1 MLSLNLLNIT
11 ASRHGFF
18 PASRLSMERYSR
30 ILLDVWREACRHIE
44 IAEAVDRITPLIVRQ
59 LPVDHL
65 VLRSI
70 DLERGA
76 IDTVAATSR
85 DHRKP
90 MLRLRTECTADAID
104 RLLQW
109 CRRGEIIHQTTE
121 ELQDRLPGLAPEG
134 TSGDVLASPLST
146 TDGAPGAIVMIASP
160 GRKFQAEH
168 EELLN
173 VLVEPFTVAVE
184 NDRRLRELT
193 SLREKVEAENRSL
206 LTKLGRNDL
215 SDAIVGVESG
225 LRGVMDRVNLVAR
238 ADIPVLILGETGS
251 GKEVVARAIHK
262 QSRRENGP
270 FLRVNC
276 GAIPPE
282 LVDSEL
288 FGHERG
294 SFTGATG
301 LRKGWFERADRG
313 TLFLDECGE
322 LPPAAQVRL
331 LRILQDGTFERVGG
345 EKQIHVDVR
354 VVAATHRDLQ
364 AMVGDGTF
372 REDLWYRLAVF
383 SIHLPPLRDRP
394 EDIPALAAH
403 FALRAAKRFGLPART
418 PTPED
423 INLLAT
429 YPWPGNVRELSA
441 VIERAAILG
450 DGVRLDMATALG
462 VAPPVVKSD
471 PRENATIAD
480 SNFRGHAAPADRA
493 QAGSPQQSLGAGL
506 ANRPAR
512 HRGDV
517 GETSRRMPIGSFAGL
532 DAAMR
537 EHIEEALART
547 RGRIEGPRGA
557 AKLLGIN
564 PHTLRARMRKM
575 KIDWRSFRP
584 ADEPL

>member
-1 MLSLNLLNIT
+1 
-11 ASRHGFF
+11 
-18 PASRLSMERYSR
+18 MERHSR

-44 IAEAVDRITPLIVRQ
+44 IADAAERITPLIVRQ
-59 LPVDHL
+59 LPLDQL
-65 VLRSI
+65 VLRII
-70 DLERGA
+70 DLERSA
-76 IDTVAATSR
+76 VDTVAATSR
-85 DHRKP
+85 DHSRP
-90 MLRLRTECTADAID
+90 TLQLRTECSPDAID
-104 RLLQW
+104 RLFQW
-109 CRRGEIIHQTTE
+109 CRRGEIIHEQAE
-121 ELQDRLPGLAPEG
+121 SLHVRLPGLTPEG
-134 TSGDVLASPLST
+134 TVGEVLAAPLNT
-146 TDGAPGAIVMIASP
+146 PDGPPGAVVTIAGPPRSF
-160 GRKFQAEH
+160 GREH
-168 EELLN
+168 EELLK
-173 VLVEPFTVAVE
+173 VLVEPFTVALE

-193 SLREKVEAENRSL
+193 ALREKVEAENRSL

-225 LRGVMDRVNLVAR
+225 LRAVMDRVNLVAR

-294 SFTGATG
+294 SFTGATA

-345 EKQIHVDVR
+345 ERQMHVDVR
-354 VVAATHRDLQ
+354 VVAATHRNLQ
-364 AMVGDGTF
+364 AMVGEGAF

-383 SIHLPPLRDRP
+383 PIHLPPLRDRP
-394 EDIPALAAH
+394 EDVPALAAH

-423 INLLAT
+423 MNLLAT

-450 DGVRLDMATALG
+450 DGLRLDVPTALG
-462 VAPPVVKSD
+462 VAPSPHISESVY
-471 PRENATIAD
+471 
-480 SNFRGHAAPADRA
+480 
-493 QAGSPQQSLGAGL
+493 AGPPSLLHSTLPIPHSEFGTPHPSPHS
-506 ANRPAR
+506 
-512 HRGDV
+512 H
-517 GETSRRMPIGSFAGL
+517 TSRPSPPTPVGNFAVL

-537 EHIEEALART
+537 EHIEAALMRT
-547 RGRIEGPRGA
+547 RGRIEGPRGT

-564 PHTLRARMRKM
+564 PHTLRARMRKL
-575 KIDWRSFRP
+575 KIDWRTFRP
-584 ADEPL
+584 ADEAV

>member
-1 MLSLNLLNIT
+1 V
-11 ASRHGFF
+11 
-18 PASRLSMERYSR
+18 ERYNR
-30 ILLDVWREACRHIE
+30 ILLDVWREACRHIQ
-44 IAEAVDRITPLIVRQ
+44 IADATDRITPLIVRQ
-59 LPVDHL
+59 LPLDQL
-65 VLRSI
+65 VLRII
-70 DLERGA
+70 DLERSTV
-76 IDTVAATSR
+76 DTVAATSR
-85 DHRKP
+85 DNSRP
-90 MLRLRTECTADAID
+90 TLRLRSECTRDAID
-104 RLLQW
+104 QLFQW
-109 CRRGEIIHQTTE
+109 CRRGELIHEHSET
-121 ELQDRLPGLAPEG
+121 LQDRLPGLVPDG
-134 TSGDVLASPLST
+134 STGDVLAGPLNT
-146 TDGAPGAIVMIASP
+146 PDGSPGAVVAVAPPS
-160 GRKFQAEH
+160 RSFQPEH
-168 EELLN
+168 EELLK

-193 SLREKVEAENRSL
+193 ALREKVEAENRSL

-215 SDAIVGVESG
+215 SDSIVGVESG

-294 SFTGATG
+294 SFTGATA

-345 EKQIHVDVR
+345 ERQIHVDVR
-354 VVAATHRDLQ
+354 VVAATHRNLQ
-364 AMVGDGTF
+364 GMVGEGTF

-383 SIHLPPLRDRP
+383 PIHLPPLRDRP

-403 FALRAAKRFGLPART
+403 FALRAAKRFGLPGRT

-423 INLLAT
+423 VNLLAA
-429 YPWPGNVRELSA
+429 YSWPGNVRELSA

-450 DGVRLDMATALG
+450 DGAQLDVATAIG
-462 VAPPVVKSD
+462 VST
-471 PRENATIAD
+471 PRAEPTSPITNSSTAD
-480 SNFRGHAAPADRA
+480 SK
-493 QAGSPQQSLGAGL
+493 SLPVQLHSATST
-506 ANRPAR
+506 ASHRPAPSR
-512 HRGDV
+512 PVGD
-517 GETSRRMPIGSFAGL
+517 FAAL

-537 EHIEEALART
+537 GHIEEALQRT

-557 AKLLGIN
+557 AKLLGVN
-564 PHTLRARMRKM
+564 PHTLRARMRKL
-575 KIDWRSFRP
+575 KIDWRTFRP
-584 ADEPL
+584 AEEPI